1 MSLRTWTKIR
11 STLGKPQTK
20 RPERPIAGQRTL
32 RNEAVDRTLRMVAT
46 TVDGLKSTDGQIAQP
61 KTRLVQSATKKAT
74 LELSAA
80 VQDENNPNP
89 EEKALAAL
97 NRKHVIAL
105 EQSLF
110 GLVPHE
116 WKTIRNQRH

>member
-1 MSLRTWTKIR
+1 MKIR
-11 STLGKPQTK
+11 STLGKPRTT
-20 RPERPIAGQRTL
+20 RPERPIVGPRTL

-46 TVDGLKSTDGQIAQP
+46 TADGPKSTEGQIALP

-80 VQDENNPNP
+80 VQDEINPNP

-110 GLVPHE
+110 ELVPHG
-116 WKTIRNQRH
+116 WKTIQNQLH

>member
-11 STLGKPQTK
+11 STLGKPRTT